1 MSNSKELLEASVIRD
16 YLKGNTRKQ
25 IAMDNSTSTGNVSN
39 ITNEWKKRIGKPEAE
54 SIREFAK
61 LVKDS
66 KISIGQCAE
75 GFRIANL
82 MRKIGVHEED
92 EDGYG
97 DMDENERFA
106 KFANNIYLNCK
117 EVGIRPSIA
126 VRWIEDLFACYS
138 IGDNN
143 SNNNNKHSFHTTTNQ
158 NNEYEDGFDEING
171 AYSQQQQSQLECNKP
186 SDQDRQNEIIKENG
200 NRYPKPGLCNK
211 DSPSGLSDSGYAF
224 LNKEVKIPFVSQI
237 SIFIS
242 QKKKECAEIE
252 RYNNFLVK
260 ETKRL
265 ELRGSQANNNLKKI
279 NRNESYAMHFI
290 GWFYRLK
297 KELWDR
303 YGISIEEIPKFA
315 KVIKEIKN
323 HNHDPFEIIREYSEV
338 LSVKQEIATKKQMV
352 ESLEQKEKHLN
363 GNIASLDARLSVQKQ
378 TMDTFEELKAMGFG
392 LAELKQIWNTILE
405 ISSTRETT
413 PNEAVSIFI
422 KDIEKNYYDKLLFE
436 DRVSEMKGEYE
447 KMRSEIPNYRY
458 SLQIESVLGPTL
470 NHLLRNGVTKEDII
484 NMNGLV
490 TGFANNEFYFDS
502 QSEKSMQDKD
512 EPTIITDRTIHWKMF
527 IERLQKLGNIN
538 SKIREQ
544 IKTLEKTEK
553 QVSDLEHRKQKIE
566 TQNTATTL
574 LLNYKDVQV
583 NFLDK
588 LLNHFFNDFKR
599 KFSSASIRS
608 SMLFIS
614 IIYNYSD
621 KGNKREDQNHIDKKN
636 D

>member
-1 MSNSKELLEASVIRD
+1 
-16 YLKGNTRKQ
+16 
-25 IAMDNSTSTGNVSN
+25 
-39 ITNEWKKRIGKPEAE
+39 
-54 SIREFAK
+54 
-61 LVKDS
+61 
-66 KISIGQCAE
+66 
-75 GFRIANL
+75 
-82 MRKIGVHEED
+82 
-92 EDGYG
+92 
-97 DMDENERFA
+97 
-106 KFANNIYLNCK
+106 
-117 EVGIRPSIA
+117 
-126 VRWIEDLFACYS
+126 
-138 IGDNN
+138 
-143 SNNNNKHSFHTTTNQ
+143 
-158 NNEYEDGFDEING
+158 
-171 AYSQQQQSQLECNKP
+171 
-186 SDQDRQNEIIKENG
+186 
-200 NRYPKPGLCNK
+200 
-211 DSPSGLSDSGYAF
+211 
-224 LNKEVKIPFVSQI
+224 
-237 SIFIS
+237 
-242 QKKKECAEIE
+242 
-252 RYNNFLVK
+252 
-260 ETKRL
+260 
-265 ELRGSQANNNLKKI
+265 
-279 NRNESYAMHFI
+279 
-290 GWFYRLK
+290 
-297 KELWDR
+297 
-303 YGISIEEIPKFA
+303 
-315 KVIKEIKN
+315 
-323 HNHDPFEIIREYSEV
+323 
-338 LSVKQEIATKKQMV
+338 
-352 ESLEQKEKHLN
+352 
-363 GNIASLDARLSVQKQ
+363 
-378 TMDTFEELKAMGFG
+378 
-392 LAELKQIWNTILE
+392 
-405 ISSTRETT
+405 
-413 PNEAVSIFI
+413 
-422 KDIEKNYYDKLLFE
+422 
-436 DRVSEMKGEYE
+436 MKGEYE